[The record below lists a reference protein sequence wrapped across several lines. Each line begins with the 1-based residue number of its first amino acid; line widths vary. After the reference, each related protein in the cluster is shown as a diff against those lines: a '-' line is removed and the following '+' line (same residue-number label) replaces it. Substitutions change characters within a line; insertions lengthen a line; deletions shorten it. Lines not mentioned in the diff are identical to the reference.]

1 MRKKK
6 DVKKRKQPPSYPAL
20 IRGGILISALI
31 MTSSLS
37 FYMGP
42 SVLEKADRLYR
53 RISGQTSEPVPDN
66 LISDTAGPI
75 REAGAGGPGPEP
87 GQEPEQ
93 GQTGPDSPSVPY
105 LEVSRELGRLDDLTL
120 DKEPEQVGA
129 SYAVMLNTAM
139 GPMLYYNQADQ
150 RWGDYLYGGQDPMKK
165 YGCGPTAV
173 AMIINSFSTTPAT
186 PVSAADWAADNG
198 CYAPQGGSYHN
209 LIQDSLSAHGIH
221 VESVKQRT
229 AGNAAGLLDSGH
241 ILIALMGKGALT
253 DNGHFIL
260 ITEYLDNGNV
270 HIADPNSYEN
280 STKEWELG
288 QLMAELKQSHDNGAP
303 LWAVGPEKVGTEAEG
318 AEDNG

>member
-1 MRKKK
+1 MKKKK
-6 DVKKRKQPPSYPAL
+6 DVKKRNQPPSYPAL

-31 MTSSLS
+31 MTASLS

-53 RISGQTSEPVPDN
+53 SMSGRTSEPAPDSF
-66 LISDTAGPI
+66 ISGAAGPI
-75 REAGAGGPGPEP
+75 QEAGAGGPE
-87 GQEPEQ
+87 QEPQQDQ
-93 GQTGPDSPSVPY
+93 GPPGADSPSVPY
-105 LEVSRELGRLDDLTL
+105 LEVSQELGRLDDLTL

-173 AMIINSFSTTPAT
+173 AMIINSFSTTSAT
-186 PVSAADWAADNG
+186 PVSAADWAAANG

-209 LIQDSLSAHGIH
+209 LIQDSLSAHGIQ

-229 AGNAAGLLDSGH
+229 AGNAASLLDSGH